1 MRETVSCVQT
11 QKRRKKEERR
21 TSGTEEMLAEFVL
34 SGFQEADEA
43 GGSTICSE
51 QGGKFTVESWEE
63 RHETGTIRKCVVV
76 IQLLSRV

>member
-1 MRETVSCVQT
+1 MFRH
-11 QKRRKKEERR
+11 RNGGKKERR
-21 TSGTEEMLAEFVL
+21 TLGTEEMLAEFVL

-43 GGSTICSE
+43 GGSAICSE

>member
-21 TSGTEEMLAEFVL
+21 TSGAEEMLVEFVL
-34 SGFQEADEA
+34 SGFREASEA

-51 QGGKFTVESWEE
+51 QGGKIHRGVLG
-63 RHETGTIRKCVVV
+63 RNA
-76 IQLLSRV
+76 